1 MKNRFFCILL
11 GFLFLALISAC
22 GGGGENGS
30 GGGGPVAPVAPVA
43 PSVSLVSIEVSP
55 VDPVVALGTAT
66 QLKATG
72 IYSDNTKKDLTTS
85 VTWNSSNVSV
95 ATVDK
100 GLARSVARGSSTIR
114 ATSGSV
120 SGSRTLTVTS
130 ATLVSIQVNPVNPDV
145 ALGTTRQFTAAGIF
159 SDDSVQDLTQQVT
172 WSSSAGSVASL
183 SNAAGSKGLATPSGV
198 GSATVS
204 ATLDSVTGST
214 NLTITSATLVSV
226 QVTPTNPSIPK
237 GTTQQFVATGIYS
250 DHSTQDLTAQVVWIS
265 SNTSTANISNA
276 AHSNGLASA
285 LATGS
290 VVISAALG
298 NVSGTT
304 NLSVTTATLVSI
316 EVSPTDPSI
325 PKGMTQQFVATG
337 IYSDHSTQDLTTQ
350 VVWSSSNTSIADI
363 SNAADSN
370 GLATSLAAGSAVIR
384 AALGNVSG
392 TTTLEVTAATL
403 ISIQLDP
410 IDTAIPMEVSQQF
423 TATGI
428 YSDDSMQ
435 DLTQQVTWNSSAE
448 SVAAVSNAAGSKGL
462 ATPVGTASTIISAT
476 LDGVSGSTSLTVTS
490 ATLQFI
496 SLDPINPSIAM
507 GTFQQFTATGNYS
520 DGSTYDLTD
529 FVTWGSSI
537 GSVASISNAVGSK
550 GFATPLSAGSTTIQ
564 AVLGANPTSTN
575 LTVTTATLR
584 SISITPSNPQ
594 IALKTTFQFTAIG
607 TFSDHS
613 TQDLTNSVTWSSSV
627 KTVATVSNGANMKGL
642 ATAVGAGQTVVTA
655 SFRDVSGS
663 TNLTV
668 FNASLVSI
676 TVTPA
681 GQTVQSGKTLQFTAT
696 ANYSNGLTQDIT
708 KMALWKSSNNHV
720 AKVTNA
726 KNRRGL
732 AKGIG
737 AGTATIT
744 ATMSGKLGSTTL
756 TVL

>member
-30 GGGGPVAPVAPVA
+30 GGGGPVAPVV

-55 VDPVVALGTAT
+55 VDPVIALGTAT

-120 SGSRTLTVTS
+120 SGSRTLAVTT

-145 ALGTTRQFTAAGIF
+145 SLGTTRQFTATGIF

-172 WSSSAGSVASL
+172 WNSSAESVAAV
-183 SNAAGSKGLATPSGV
+183 SNAAGSKGLATPAGA
-198 GSATVS
+198 GSSIIS
-204 ATLDSVTGST
+204 ATLDGVSGST
-214 NLTITSATLVSV
+214 NLTVTSATLVSV

-237 GTTQQFVATGIYS
+237 GTTQPFVATGIYS
-250 DHSTQDLTAQVVWIS
+250 DHSTQDLTTQVLWSS
-265 SNTSTANISNA
+265 SNTSIADVSNA
-276 AHSNGLASA
+276 ADSNGSASA
-285 LATGS
+285 LAAGS
-290 VVISAALG
+290 AVISAALG
-298 NVSGTT
+298 NVSGSTT
-304 NLSVTTATLVSI
+304 LTVTAAALVSI

-325 PKGMTQQFVATG
+325 PKGTTQQFVATG

-370 GLATSLAAGSAVIR
+370 GLATSLAAGSTVIR

-403 ISIQLDP
+403 ISIQVDP

-428 YSDDSMQ
+428 YSDDSLQ
-435 DLTQQVTWNSSAE
+435 DLTQQVTWSSSAE
-448 SVAAVSNAAGSKGL
+448 SVASISNAAGSKGF
-462 ATPVGTASTIISAT
+462 ATPAGAGSSIISAT
-476 LDGVSGSTSLTVTS
+476 LDGVSGSTNLTVTS

-520 DGSTYDLTD
+520 DGSTYDLTN

-537 GSVASISNAVGSK
+537 GSVASISNAVGSN
-550 GFATPLSAGSTTIQ
+550 GLATPLSAGSTTIQ

-642 ATAVGAGQTVVTA
+642 ATAVGSGQTVVTA
-655 SFRDVSGS
+655 FFRDVSG
-663 TNLTV
+663 TTTLTV

-681 GQTVQSGKTLQFTAT
+681 GQSIQSGKTLQFTAT

-708 KMALWKSSNNHV
+708 KMALWKSSDNHV

-756 TVL
+756 TAL